1 MKKAAPDRRTRAIVL
16 RRTNYGEA
24 DRILQLL
31 TPEGK
36 IAVMARGVRR
46 ERSKMA
52 GGIELFSVSDVTLHR
67 GRGDLAILTSAK
79 LVEHFDA
86 LVADI
91 DLIERA
97 GVMMKEVGRYAEQI
111 DSPEFFDL
119 LRQALRA
126 MQAHAAE
133 EGRWRELLRAWWS
146 LNLARAGGEDVNLRF
161 DVNGTRLREEMR
173 YAWDSDLMALRGED
187 SGGIGVEHIKLMRLM
202 LVSPFELILKV
213 RGWGELLDE
222 VTYVAKCVERARI

>member
-111 DSPEFFDL
+111 DSPDFFDL
-119 LRQALRA
+119 
-126 MQAHAAE
+126 
-133 EGRWRELLRAWWS
+133 
-146 LNLARAGGEDVNLRF
+146 
-161 DVNGTRLREEMR
+161 
-173 YAWDSDLMALRGED
+173 
-187 SGGIGVEHIKLMRLM
+187 
-202 LVSPFELILKV
+202 
-213 RGWGELLDE
+213 
-222 VTYVAKCVERARI
+222 

>member
-119 LRQALRA
+119 LRQALRV
-126 MQAHAAE
+126 MQAHATE

-161 DVNGTRLREEMR
+161 DVNGTRLHEEMR

-187 SGGIGVEHIKLMRLM
+187 SGEIGVEHIKLMRLM